1 MKYFNQH
8 AASLAKKIKVKT
20 KLNRINKLRKLMTN

>member
-8 AASLAKKIKVKT
+8 AASLAKKRKAKAQLI
-20 KLNRINKLRKLMTN
+20 RINKLRKSMT